1 MRAAFA
7 TLFSV
12 ERPITTLSIAFAVA
26 AILLVGVSGLVTL
39 NNAESFK
46 QFSLDLQRDQI
57 DAPLTTTVV
66 DLWSAYEELITEF
79 ASDESASNELL
90 DVSTQIRKAIK
101 DGDSDLVELLSFEGS
116 ILLLETLEKV
126 RLKNID
132 DKYTLRGT
140 SLVFTEGLGFTVSE
154 WGNDQI
160 LNPPIE
166 IISNL
171 YNRDLGSEYDPM
183 TFVWLENE
191 VPYMTVGVPV
201 GAPIQSYLLVHVEGL
216 PALVNVDRRL
226 GAEVAFL
233 SKTGNVLLRL
243 RDIDFGNAAERDIS
257 TFDLQV
263 PNSFSVILD
272 DNSNEPK
279 LGLIKISTDTSE
291 LNASLAKASR
301 NSILVSMVAV
311 LVVAAIA
318 LSLVIIIVKRLFELR
333 FEAEKDLLSSINAA
347 ARIQTALLPD
357 PTSRDVEIQAKWL
370 PLDVVGGDI
379 YLVQEEPDRTIVAVI
394 DCTGH
399 GVQGSFLSVLAHTAF
414 HSTISDH
421 REANAGELLQEMQ
434 LRMLATLAQVGETK
448 AQEGFDG
455 SICVFYGGSNVCEF
469 AGINASILLVNKQEK
484 SRFVEGMKIM
494 NKIIGNIGAETQF
507 VDFKDN
513 QILMFSDGLTDIPGG
528 EKGRLLG
535 KRRLLQ
541 WIEQHKKRSPGELID
556 GLEKLVSD
564 YGKGWARRDDLT
576 FLLVTQ
582 SDSASV
588 TS

>member
-26 AILLVGVSGLVTL
+26 AVLLVGVSGLVTL
-39 NNAESFK
+39 SNAESFK

-66 DLWSAYEELITEF
+66 DLWSAYEEVITEF
-79 ASDESASNELL
+79 ASDESSSRELL
-90 DVSTQIRKAIK
+90 DVSTQIREAVEN
-101 DGDSDLVELLSFEGS
+101 GDSGLVDLLSFEGS

-140 SLVFTEGLGFTVSE
+140 SLVFTEDLGFTVSE

-166 IISNL
+166 VISNL

-191 VPYMTVGVPV
+191 FPYMTVGVPV
-201 GAPIQSYLLVHVEGL
+201 GSPIQSYLLVHVEGL
-216 PALVNVDRRL
+216 PALGNVDRRL
-226 GAEVAFL
+226 GAEVTFL
-233 SKTGNVLLRL
+233 SKTEDVLLRL
-243 RDIDFGNAAERDIS
+243 QDIDFGNSAERDIS
-257 TFDLQV
+257 TFDLEV

-272 DNSNEPK
+272 DGSGESK
-279 LGLIKISTDTSE
+279 LGLIKVSTDTSE
-291 LNASLAKASR
+291 LNESLAKASR
-301 NSILVSMVAV
+301 NSILISMVAV

-318 LSLVIIIVKRLFELR
+318 LSLVIIIVKRLFDLR
-333 FEAEKDLLSSINAA
+333 FEAERDLLSSINAA
-347 ARIQTALLPD
+347 ARIQTALLP
-357 PTSRDVEIQAKWL
+357 TLEFRDVTIQAKWL

-379 YLVQEEPDRTIVAVI
+379 YVVQEELNRTIVAVI

-414 HSTISDH
+414 HSTIADH
-421 REANAGELLQEMQ
+421 KQANAGQLLQEMQ
-434 LRMLATLAQVGETK
+434 LRMITTLVKAGETQ

-455 SICVFYGGSNVCEF
+455 SVCVFYGDSNNFEF
-469 AGINASILLVNKQEK
+469 AGINASILVVNKQGK
-484 SRFVEGMKIM
+484 SNFIEGTKIL
-494 NKIIGNIGAETQF
+494 NKIPDNIKTETQLIE
-507 VDFKDN
+507 FKDN

-528 EKGRLLG
+528 EKGRLFG
-535 KRRLLQ
+535 KRRLLGWVEEYKQ
-541 WIEQHKKRSPGELID
+541 NSSEDFIN
-556 GLEKLVSD
+556 GLEQTVLD

-576 FLLVTQ
+576 FLLVAQ
-582 SDSASV
+582 K
-588 TS
+588 